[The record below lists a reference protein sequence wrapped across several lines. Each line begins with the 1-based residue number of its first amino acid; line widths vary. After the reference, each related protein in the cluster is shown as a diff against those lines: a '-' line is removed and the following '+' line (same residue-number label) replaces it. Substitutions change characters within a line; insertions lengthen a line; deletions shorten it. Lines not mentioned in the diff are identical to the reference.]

1 MTKHVP
7 LPMVTPK
14 SVNLQYT
21 LTVLKPNRT
30 EFDTCL
36 LCKNL
41 SEAKRLFTEYVKKSS
56 TQDLITLLLTVNRVY
71 KANTFGSDIVLCRS
85 IGKVKA

>member
-1 MTKHVP
+1 MVTHIP
-7 LPMVTPK
+7 LPVITPK

-21 LTVLKPNRT
+21 LTVLKPNST
-30 EFDTCL
+30 KFDTCL

-41 SEAKRLFTEYVKKSS
+41 SEGKRLFTEYVKKSS

-71 KANTFGSDIVLCRS
+71 KENTFSSDIVLCKS

>member
-1 MTKHVP
+1 MATHIP
-7 LPMVTPK
+7 LPSVTPK

-21 LTVLKPNRT
+21 VTVLKPNNT
-30 EFDTCL
+30 KFDTCL

-41 SEAKRLFTEYVKKSS
+41 SEGKKLFTEYVKKSN
-56 TQDLITLLLTVNRVY
+56 TNDLVSLLLTVNRVY
-71 KANTFGSDIVLCRS
+71 KENTFTSDIVLCRS